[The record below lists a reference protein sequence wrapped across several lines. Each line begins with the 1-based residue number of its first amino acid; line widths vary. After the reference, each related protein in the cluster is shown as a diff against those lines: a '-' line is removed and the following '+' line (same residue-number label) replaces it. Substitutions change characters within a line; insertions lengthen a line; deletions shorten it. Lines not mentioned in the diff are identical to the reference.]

1 MRTLPAIVLAVFAFA
16 MGPAGGWAEALAKD
30 HEEILLFKSRLH
42 VNPNS
47 SVTVTESITVRAAGK
62 KIKRGIYRDFPTTTK
77 DRFGN
82 TLRVRFAV
90 EGATRNGAKVPFW
103 VENRSNGKRVY
114 MGDKNVRI
122 KPGVYTF
129 VLTYTSDRQIG
140 FYDEFDEIYWNVT
153 GNEWAFPIA
162 KAEAIV
168 MIPPKAN
175 VVQKAAYTGPSGAK
189 GKDFVSS
196 IDANGHTRFKT
207 TRMLK
212 PGEGLTIAVAWPKGF
227 LAEPTKSEKAAR
239 LVQDNR
245 PVLVGLIG
253 FLLLL
258 GYYLFAWDRVGR
270 DPEAGTIVPLFE
282 PPEGFSPAAVN
293 YLTNLSFDDK
303 AFAAAIVN
311 MAVKGVLKIDEED
324 GEFTLFRMS
333 DDYSVLATGER
344 VLARKL
350 FRYHP
355 SIELKQKNHKSI
367 KKALDA
373 FKEKLAGELEKVYLL
388 TNKLWLIPGV
398 VLTFLTVL
406 AVAVSS
412 GIDEGGFIILFM
424 SVWLSVW
431 TVAVYAMIAAIV
443 VKWKVVLSGG
453 KLSNMGSAIF
463 ASLFAVPFVIG
474 EFFGIFML
482 IEGTSLLTTVIL
494 LAIIGLLILFHLLLK
509 APTLKG
515 RRVLDKVEGFKMY
528 LSVAERHRL
537 EALHP
542 PEVTPELFEKY
553 LPYAMALGV
562 DTSWSDN
569 FAGILGAAGQ
579 APASG
584 YHPSWYNGS
593 SWSDHGIS
601 GLGDEL
607 GSGLSS
613 AVATSSTAPGSS
625 GGGSSGGGGGGG
637 GGGGF

>member
-1 MRTLPAIVLAVFAFA
+1 MRTLPALLLAVSAFA
-16 MGPAGGWAEALAKD
+16 VGWAGGWTEVQAKG
-30 HEEILLFKSRLH
+30 HEEILSFKSRIH
-42 VNPNS
+42 VNENS
-47 SVTVTESITVRAAGK
+47 SVTVAESITVRAAGK
-62 KIKRGIYRDFPTTTK
+62 QIKRGIYRDFPTTYK
-77 DRFGN
+77 DRYGN
-82 TLRVRFAV
+82 ILRVLFAV
-90 EGATRNGAKVPFW
+90 ESATRNGAKVPFW

-129 VLTYTSDRQIG
+129 VLTYTTDRQIG
-140 FYDEFDEIYWNVT
+140 FLDDFDELYWNVT
-153 GNEWAFPIA
+153 GNDWAFPIA

-168 MIPPKAN
+168 MIPPKAH
-175 VVQKAAYTGPSGAK
+175 VVQKTAYTGPRGAE
-189 GKDFVSS
+189 GKDFISS
-196 IDANGHTRFKT
+196 IDANGFARFKT
-207 TRMLK
+207 TRTLN

-227 LAEPTKSEKAAR
+227 LSEPTKSEKAAR
-239 LVQDNR
+239 LVHDNR

-270 DPEAGTIVPLFE
+270 DPKAGTIVPLFE

-293 YLTNLSFDDK
+293 YLSNMGFQDK

-311 MAVKGVLKIDEED
+311 MAVKGVLKIEDVD
-324 GEFTLFRMS
+324 GEFSLFRLS
-333 DDYSVLATGER
+333 DDYSVLAPGER

-350 FRYHP
+350 FRYHS

-373 FKEKLAGELEKVYLL
+373 FKEKLSDEMENIYFQ
-388 TNKLWLIPGV
+388 TNKRWLIPGAV
-398 VLTFLTVL
+398 MTFLTVL
-406 AVAVSS
+406 VVAVSMEN
-412 GIDEGGFIILFM
+412 DEGGFIILFM

-443 VKWKVVLSGG
+443 VKWKVALSGG
-453 KLSNMGSAIF
+453 KLGNMGSAIF

-474 EFFGIFML
+474 EVFGIFML

-515 RRVLDKVEGFKMY
+515 RRVMDKIEGFKLF
-528 LSVAERHRL
+528 LSVAEHHRL
-537 EALHP
+537 EAMHP
-542 PEVTPELFEKY
+542 PEVTPELFEEY

-562 DTSWSDN
+562 DTQWSEN
-569 FAGILGAAGQ
+569 FAGILDAAGQ
-579 APASG
+579 TPSTG
-584 YHPSWYNGS
+584 YRPSWYYGS
-593 SWSDHGIS
+593 SWNDHGIS
-601 GLGDEL
+601 GLGEGL
-607 GSGLSS
+607 GGGLTS
-613 AVATSSTAPGSS
+613 AMASSSTAPGSG